1 MLNNQKH
8 NLIMSKILKEI
19 YTTEGVGQFLGF
31 KGGTMA
37 MFFYG
42 LDRFSVD
49 LDFDL
54 IDSIKKDEVYE
65 KLKLILE
72 KFGNIKESIIKSST
86 IFFLL
91 SYGERDH
98 NIKIEINT
106 RDFGS
111 NYEVKNY
118 LGIAMK
124 IMVKEDIFAHKLCAW
139 YERYDST
146 NRDMYDVYFFYKKF
160 WEPNQ
165 KIIKDRTDMNYIDFI
180 NTMIDKLE
188 NQAPKNILLG
198 LGELLD
204 EKQKSWVKNKLK
216 DELLFELKIRSK

>member
-1 MLNNQKH
+1 MLN
-8 NLIMSKILKEI
+8 ILKEI
-19 YTTEGVGQFLGF
+19 YTTPELGQFLGF

-37 MFFYG
+37 MFFHQ

-54 IDSIKKDEVYE
+54 MD
-65 KLKLILE
+65 LE
-72 KFGNIKESIIKSST
+72 KKEEIFKTLEGVLKKFGEIKESYIKSYT

-91 SYGERDH
+91 SYGERDR

-111 NYEVKNY
+111 KYEIQSY
-118 LGIAMK
+118 MGISVR

-139 YERYDST
+139 YERYSKT
-146 NRDMYDVYFFYKKF
+146 SRDMYDVHFFLSKF
-160 WEPNQ
+160 WSPREE
-165 KIIKDRTDMNYIDFI
+165 IIKKRTGMSYKELIEV
-180 NTMIDKLE
+180 MIKKLE
-188 NQAPKNILLG
+188 EDPPKNILSG

-204 EKQKSWVKNKLK
+204 EKQKNWVKNKLVE
-216 DELLFELKIRSK
+216 DLIFQLNTRLKN